1 MEKLCHSIPPISI
14 YEVLHAAEAKGVQI
28 PKSVDQWWQNEG
40 RQDYSQIK
48 KNKDYSQIKKN
59 KDYSQ
64 TQIKKNSSFKPLI
77 NQHFYD

>member
-48 KNKDYSQIKKN
+48 KNKDYSQ
-59 KDYSQ
+59 